1 MVLFNWVLIMLNG
14 VGMLKK
20 YFYVSILLGG
30 FALSGC
36 TDNKEVTDESLTTE
50 QSITINNEVNTKK
63 TEEVA
68 PIPLNLTQEQKE
80 EYYQKYVAIVEKVN
94 AESQEDFTLELEPIT
109 AFLDEYWIEVED
121 FETQAKERANT
132 SITVLEN
139 KERYNPNR
147 VPKTVKLQIGSKEAN
162 IIFNGSFDTRLSS
175 NPLGARQI
183 FYIFNSISSEAADA
197 DGIWNQ
203 LGYEY
208 SLVGDDTVYKVMVGG
223 KYSQNG
229 IISSHHIEMEFHG
242 DENGGVS

>member
-1 MVLFNWVLIMLNG
+1 MILNG

-20 YFYVSILLGG
+20 YFYVSVLLGSI
-30 FALSGC
+30 ALSGC
-36 TDNKEVTDESLTTE
+36 TDDEDSSKVVTEESLNTE
-50 QSITINNEVNTKK
+50 KSIEINNKVNTTK

-68 PIPLNLTQEQKE
+68 PIPLDLTQEQKE
-80 EYYQKYVAIVEKVN
+80 EYYQKYVAIIEKVN
-94 AESQEDFTLELEPIT
+94 AISEEDFTLELEPIT
-109 AFLDEYWIEVED
+109 ALLNEHWIEVEE
-121 FETQAKERANT
+121 FEKLAKERANAT
-132 SITVLEN
+132 IVVLEN
-139 KERYNPNR
+139 NERYNPMS